1 MKPSFCEIL
10 QMRPARGN
18 HAAKIASVQVQV
30 LLAAT
35 ILLPLI
41 VGGSVAPRASAQ
53 ACSAQSSI
61 SFQFNGFGIGGGSY
75 IWFNSAM
82 KLISQVPSSGLTID
96 FSGQTVQSSAFS
108 LAPPNSEVTFSWSA
122 ATATTTFNTTTNT
135 WVTTVPAG
143 FGDITFMSGLAYHVP
158 NPGLSGE
165 TSPVIW
171 NITVSGSTS
180 FSIQWQWGAAVYASF
195 SGDYNALGVK
205 PLNSA
210 TLDSYQNGDPA
221 GTPENFKSQVVP
233 GATGNGGTNWTGSYS
248 SAAAVSASCS
258 PSTSQLTVTCEQP
271 PYTTCNFF
279 SRLYLDG
286 HRVAKGFTPITF
298 TLESG
303 VTYFVEV
310 EDYYPCSFQY
320 WQDTGS
326 TTNNR
331 SISITSDTLIH
342 AIYSCTTDLT
352 VQSFDQY
359 GNAITGYFVTLYDQG
374 LNVLATGYTTVT
386 FPGLTTGQAYILQA
400 DRRYHECV
408 FSYWMETGG
417 TKYQMDFT
425 AMDATETFTAVYNC
439 TST

>member
-30 LLAAT
+30 LLVAT

-75 IWFNSAM
+75 IWFSSVM
-82 KLISQVPSSGLTID
+82 KLNSPVPSSGLTVD
-96 FSGQTVQSSAFS
+96 FTGQTIESSAFS
-108 LAPPNSEVTFSWSA
+108 LIPPNSEVTFSWSA
-122 ATATTTFNTTTNT
+122 STATTVFDTANNM

-143 FGDITFMSGLAYHVP
+143 FGDNTFLSGLAYQVP

-165 TSPVIW
+165 ISPVIW
-171 NITVSGSTS
+171 NVTVSGSAS
-180 FSIQWQWGAAVYASF
+180 FSVQWQWAAAVYSSF

-205 PLNSA
+205 PLNSS
-210 TLDSYQNGDPA
+210 TMDSYQNGDPA
-221 GTPENFKSQVVP
+221 GTPENFKSQVIP

-248 SAAAVSASCS
+248 SAAAVSISCQ

-271 PYTTCNFF
+271 PYATCHFF
-279 SRLYLDG
+279 TRLYLDG
-286 HRVAKGFTPITF
+286 HRVAKGFTPKSF

-326 TTNNR
+326 TVNNR

-352 VQSFDQY
+352 VQSVDQNS
-359 GNAITGYFVTLYDQG
+359 NAITGYFVTLYDQSS
-374 LNVLATGYTTVT
+374 NVLGTAFTPAT
-386 FPGLTTGQAYILQA
+386 FPGLTTGQAYIVQA
-400 DRRYHECV
+400 DRAYRGCV

-417 TKYQMDFT
+417 TDYTMNFT
-425 AMDATETFTAVYNC
+425 ATGATETFTAVYNC

>member
-1 MKPSFCEIL
+1 
-10 QMRPARGN
+10 MRPARGN

-82 KLISQVPSSGLTID
+82 KLISPVPSAGLTID
-96 FSGQTVQSSAFS
+96 LSGQTVQSSAFS

-122 ATATTTFNTTTNT
+122 STATTMFNTTTNT

-143 FGDITFMSGLAYHVP
+143 YGDITFMSGLAYQVP

-165 TSPVIW
+165 TNPVIW
-171 NITVSGSTS
+171 SITVSGSAS

-195 SGDYNALGVK
+195 SADHNSLGVK
-205 PLNSA
+205 PLNSP

-233 GATGNGGTNWTGSYS
+233 GATGNGGTNWTGTHS
-248 SAAAVSASCS
+248 SAAAVGATCQ

-271 PYTTCNFF
+271 PYNTCNFYTQLLLGG
-279 SRLYLDG
+279 RE
-286 HRVAKGFTPITF
+286 VANGFTPVTF
-298 TLESG
+298 TLDSG
-303 VTYFVEV
+303 VTYVV
-310 EDYYPCSFQY
+310 VVNNYYPCSFQH

-326 TTNNR
+326 TASNR
-331 SISITSDTLIH
+331 SVSITSDVLIH

-352 VQSFDQY
+352 VQSVDQNGNAMTGYYVALFDQSS
-359 GNAITGYFVTLYDQG
+359 
-374 LNVLATGYTTVT
+374 NVLGTGFTPMT
-386 FPGLTTGQAYILQA
+386 FADLTTGQAYIVQA
-400 DRRYHECV
+400 DS
-408 FSYWMETGG
+408 SYGGCTFTYWIETGG
-417 TKYQMDFT
+417 TNYQMNFT
-425 AMDATETFTAVYNC
+425 AMNATQTFTAVYSC
-439 TST
+439 TNA